1 MRLLTHSEMNKT
13 WNWALTV
20 ALAGFL
26 FGFDTVVI
34 SGANDPIKEL
44 WPTSP
49 WFHGVFIMSM
59 ALWGTVL
66 GSLAGGIPTKRLGRK
81 KTLVWVGIL
90 YLVSA
95 LGSGLATD
103 PYMFSFFRFLGGV
116 GVGASTVAAPTYI
129 SEISTAKSRG
139 RLVAL
144 YQFNIVFGIL
154 IAYIS
159 NYLLAGFDG
168 DNDWRWMLGVEA
180 IPAALY
186 CVLILGVPK
195 SPRWLVI
202 QQNDEAGALNTLKL
216 IHNDPVK
223 AKAEFDTIKNHTS
236 FETSRKGVFSG
247 KYNKSLILAFLLAF
261 FNQLSGINFV
271 LYYAPDILK
280 EAGFVTT
287 YTSPPEGTSVLNNS
301 ESAPDNNEDEHT
313 SSDKVS
319 AANETQAE
327 KSAESDSTKKDF
339 AENDEPDRSE
349 SLLASVAIGGTNLLF
364 TFLGLFLIDRMGRK
378 SLMYIGSAGY
388 IISLAMVAYGFYSG
402 ASAGFNLFFILLF
415 IASHAVGQGAVI
427 WVFISEIFPNNVRA
441 AGQAW
446 GTGTHWVFAAL
457 ITMLGEVVTDAFQG
471 WMIFTFFAAFMVLQL
486 LFTHFMMP
494 ETKGVSLEELQDQLT
509 SKDA

>member
-1 MRLLTHSEMNKT
+1 MNKT
-13 WNWALTV
+13 WNWSLTV

-34 SGANDPIKEL
+34 SGANAPIKEL
-44 WPTSP
+44 WQTSS

-66 GSLAGGIPTKRLGRK
+66 GSLAGGIPTKRIGRK
-81 KTLVWVGIL
+81 KTLIWVGVL

-129 SEISTAKSRG
+129 SEISSAKSRG

-154 IAYIS
+154 IAFIS
-159 NYLLAGFDG
+159 NYLLDG
-168 DNDWRWMLGVEA
+168 VGGNSDWRWMLGVEA
-180 IPAALY
+180 LPAALY
-186 CVLILGVPK
+186 CLLIFGVPN
-195 SPRWLVI
+195 SPRWLVV
-202 QQNDEAGALNTLKL
+202 QQKDEAGALATLQL
-216 IHNDPVK
+216 IHGDAGK
-223 AKAEFDTIKNHTS
+223 AQAELDAIKNHTS
-236 FETSRKGVFSG
+236 EETSRKGVFSG
-247 KYNKSLILAFLLAF
+247 KYNKSLLLAFLLAF
-261 FNQLSGINFV
+261 FNQLSGINFI
-271 LYYAPDILK
+271 LYYAPVIL
-280 EAGFVTT
+280 ENAGF
-287 YTSPPEGTSVLNNS
+287 
-301 ESAPDNNEDEHT
+301 A
-313 SSDKVS
+313 SSD
-319 AANETQAE
+319 
-327 KSAESDSTKKDF
+327 
-339 AENDEPDRSE
+339 
-349 SLLASVAIGGTNLLF
+349 SLLSSISIGGTNLIF
-364 TFLGLFLIDRMGRK
+364 TFVGLYLIDRMGRK
-378 SLMYIGSAGY
+378 SLMYIGSVGY
-388 IISLAMVAYGFYSG
+388 IISLAMVAYGFKTE
-402 ASAGFNLFFILLF
+402 ASAGFNLFFILTF

-427 WVFISEIFPNNVRA
+427 WVFISEIFPNSVRA

-457 ITMLGEVVTDAFQG
+457 ITMLGEVVIEAFPG
-471 WMIFTFFAAFMVLQL
+471 WTVFAFFAAFMVLQL

>member
-1 MRLLTHSEMNKT
+1 MNKT
-13 WNWALTV
+13 WNWSLTV

-34 SGANDPIKEL
+34 SGANAPIKEL
-44 WPTSP
+44 WQTSS

-66 GSLAGGIPTKRLGRK
+66 GSLGGGIPTKKLGRK
-81 KTLVWVGIL
+81 KTLIWVGVL

-129 SEISTAKSRG
+129 SEISSAAKRG

-154 IAYIS
+154 IAFIS
-159 NYLLAGFDG
+159 NYLLDGVGG

-186 CVLILGVPK
+186 CLLIFGVPN
-195 SPRWLVI
+195 SPRWLAVTK
-202 QQNDEAGALNTLKL
+202 NDAAGALQTLEL
-216 IHNDPVK
+216 IHGDSAK
-223 AKAEFDTIKNHTS
+223 AKAELDAIVNHVDKSSSTQNI
-236 FETSRKGVFSG
+236 FSG
-247 KYNKSLILAFLLAF
+247 KYKKSLILAFLLAF
-261 FNQLSGINFV
+261 FNQLSGINFI
-271 LYYAPDILK
+271 LYYAPVIL
-280 EAGFVTT
+280 ENAGF
-287 YTSPPEGTSVLNNS
+287 
-301 ESAPDNNEDEHT
+301 A
-313 SSDKVS
+313 SSD
-319 AANETQAE
+319 
-327 KSAESDSTKKDF
+327 
-339 AENDEPDRSE
+339 
-349 SLLASVAIGGTNLLF
+349 SLLSSIAIGGTNLLF
-364 TFLGLFLIDRMGRK
+364 TFVGLYLIDRMGRK

-388 IISLAMVAYGFYSG
+388 IISLAMVAYGFKTE
-402 ASAGFNLFFILLF
+402 ASAGFNLFFILTF

-427 WVFISEIFPNNVRA
+427 WVFISEIFPNSVRA

-457 ITMLGEVVTDAFQG
+457 ITMLGEVVIESFPG
-471 WMIFTFFAAFMVLQL
+471 WTVFAFFAAFMVLQL